1 MSASSRET
9 GVEASTGANDDASM
23 TLSRTQM
30 FGWAVGSH
38 GTSVMVGA
46 ITFYLLFY
54 MTDSLGISVL
64 VASQI
69 IFFVRMYDLVTDLAM
84 GHISDRTQSRIGRRR
99 PYLLLGAISC
109 FITFVLLFN
118 LPAFTSELTTILVIA
133 FVLILYST
141 AYTIFN
147 VPHLAMPAE
156 MTSGYHERTVLMSY
170 RVVFFISAQLLL
182 AVGGAQLLKQFGD
195 AQGYSLFGWIIGSTV
210 LIAMLLSFWMTR
222 SVVFVRRTENIHYS
236 VRDQINLILGNRPF
250 AIFIAAKLCLLTA
263 NASFSAAFLF
273 FAEHVVGRGPDLM
286 MSLGIFLTLGTLA
299 SIPVWATIA
308 KKLGKRKAL
317 MISCVSYAAIMLTWL
332 LSSSTEPALILN
344 GRILLIGLCLGGI
357 MIIGFSLLPDT
368 IEYDRVTSGINR
380 EGIYTGMYSTVE
392 KAASAFGPLLF
403 GSILAAVGFI
413 SSTAGE
419 RVVQPDAAVGVIY
432 FAVGIL
438 PAIAAIAA
446 AGIMMF
452 YPLDEQQLR
461 ELSRQQPARPGD

>member
-1 MSASSRET
+1 MSFDSPVRDSATSRH
-9 GVEASTGANDDASM
+9 SDDDTFR

-69 IFFVRMYDLVTDLAM
+69 IFFVRIYDLITDLIM
-84 GHISDRTQSRIGRRR
+84 GHVSDRTQSKIGRRR
-99 PYLLLGAISC
+99 PYLLIGAIGC
-109 FITFVLLFN
+109 FVTFVLLFN
-118 LPAFTSELTTILVIA
+118 LPVFDSELTLLIA
-133 FVLILYST
+133 ITLTLILYST

-170 RVVFFISAQLLL
+170 RVVFFISAQMLL
-182 AVGGAQLLKQFGD
+182 AVGGAQLLKHFGD
-195 AQGYSLFGWIIGSTV
+195 ALGYAMFGWIIGSTV

-222 SVVFVRRTENIHYS
+222 NVPFNARTENVSYS
-236 VRDQINLILGNRPF
+236 IKEQVQLVLKNRPF
-250 AIFIAAKLCLLTA
+250 TIFISAKLCLLTA

-273 FAEHVVGRGPDLM
+273 FAEHVVKRGPALM
-286 MSLGIFLTLGTLA
+286 MSLGIFLTLGTIA
-299 SIPVWATIA
+299 SIPLWTFVS
-308 KKLGKRKAL
+308 KRFGKRKTL
-317 MISCVSYAAIMLTWL
+317 ITSCLCYAAVMTTWL
-332 LSSSTEPALILN
+332 LASPTEADLFLN

-368 IEYDRVTSGINR
+368 IEYDRLTSGINR
-380 EGIYTGMYSTVE
+380 EGVYTGMYSTME

-403 GSILAAVGFI
+403 GSILGVVGFV
-413 SSTAGE
+413 SSKAGE
-419 RVVQPDAAVGVIY
+419 RVIQPDAAVEVIY

-438 PAIAAIAA
+438 PAAAAIAA
-446 AGIMMF
+446 ACIMIF
-452 YPLDEQQLR
+452 YKLDASQLR
-461 ELSRQQPARPGD
+461 ALAAAQQSKK